1 MKAATTTCRRTARG
15 SRGARLQVLVASA
28 QVDEVLLGRVEV
40 LVALRYIGV
49 HVNSRLIMLVSLRDL
64 TGTYLGPVVADGVR
78 EYLSVVVEG
87 ALRERLVQHLRG
99 LEAGARVL
107 VPEREGAVR
116 AHRGQRAVRGV
127 ERDVVHCVD
136 VLWTDVRT
144 TRQTSVAPGS
154 GERRATPTYYLPDSR
169 WCWQEAGDT

>member
-40 LVALRYIGV
+40 LVALQYIGV

-87 ALRERLVQHLRG
+87 ALRERLVQHLGG

-144 TRQTSVAPGS
+144 TR
-154 GERRATPTYYLPDSR
+154 
-169 WCWQEAGDT
+169 

>member
-49 HVNSRLIMLVSLRDL
+49 HVNSRLTMLVSLRDL

-144 TRQTSVAPGS
+144 TR
-154 GERRATPTYYLPDSR
+154 
-169 WCWQEAGDT
+169 